1 MPCLQAGHFRNL
13 ITIRLNGATTI
24 FFIMS
29 GLISI
34 GSTAEWQSLL
44 SGTNV
49 VVADCTYT
57 SPFSMQCG
65 YSFN

>member
-1 MPCLQAGHFRNL
+1 MPCLQAGHFRNP
-13 ITIRLNGATTI
+13 ITIHLNGATTI
-24 FFIMS
+24 FIMS

-57 SPFSMQCG
+57 SPFCTRCG